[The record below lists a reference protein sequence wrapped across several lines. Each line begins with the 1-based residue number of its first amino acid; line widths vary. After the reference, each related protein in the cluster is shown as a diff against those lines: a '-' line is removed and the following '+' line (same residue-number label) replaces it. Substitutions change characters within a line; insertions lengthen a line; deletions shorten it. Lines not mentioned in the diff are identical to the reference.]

1 MPRSSAARPFPRPAG
16 TAWAAALATAC
27 LAVAGCGGGA
37 DDGATAEADKGDAA
51 HAAALKHARCM
62 RTNGV
67 DMPDPKVNERG
78 VVLTS
83 GRGPGDEAATE
94 AAERACRHLR
104 PRVPQLSV
112 EERQEL
118 ADRALRFDRC
128 MREHGVDLPA
138 PRPDGGRDAPDVD
151 PDDPT
156 FLAATKACSPSGSGV
171 AVPAAPAE

>member
-1 MPRSSAARPFPRPAG
+1 MSRSSAARPFPHPAR
-16 TAWAAALATAC
+16 TAWATALAAAC
-27 LAVAGCGGGA
+27 LAGTGCGAGTG
-37 DDGATAEADKGDAA
+37 DGPAAEADKGDAA

-62 RTNGV
+62 RDNGV

-78 VVLTS
+78 VVLTL
-83 GRGPGDEAATE
+83 GQRPGDDAAMAT
-94 AAERACRHLR
+94 AERACRHLR
-104 PRVPQLSV
+104 PRVPQPTAD
-112 EERQEL
+112 ERQEL

-171 AVPAAPAE
+171 AVPAVPAG